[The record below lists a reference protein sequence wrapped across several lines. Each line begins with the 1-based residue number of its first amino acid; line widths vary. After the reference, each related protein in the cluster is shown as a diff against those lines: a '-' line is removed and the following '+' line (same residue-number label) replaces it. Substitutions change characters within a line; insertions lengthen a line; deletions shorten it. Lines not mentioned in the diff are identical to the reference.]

1 MSNRKLKVMFSK
13 SSPPLALWRSIS
25 APNLK
30 VRDVGRLRD
39 AMHGV
44 QILGEPEWS
53 AAVEG
58 DPAEAVGIAI
68 RVAVKAQLNELV
80 VDLVMSAVLATAI
93 EGDHAACHL
102 LAHVLNRRSAFEPN
116 AGNLATSWTLASRNI
131 ASVRRGRRQSPGM
144 RPPRHQRVAS
154 CAAPTYFK
162 GS

>member
-1 MSNRKLKVMFSK
+1 MALSCVFRAQRASGFHFGAGHLIDILRGNRSEKILQRGHEKLTTFGIG
-13 SSPPLALWRSIS
+13 A
-25 APNLK
+25 A
-30 VRDVGRLRD
+30 
-39 AMHGV
+39 
-44 QILGEPEWS
+44 LGEPEWR

-102 LAHVLNRRSAFEPN
+102 LAHMLNRRSAFEPR

-131 ASVRRGRRQSPGM
+131 ASVRRGHKQSPGM
-144 RPPRHQRVAS
+144 RPPRRHGVAS
-154 CAAPTYFK
+154 
-162 GS
+162 